1 MPILAAACLTA
12 LPLISISAAAQYVG
26 QVTDKSATHFR
37 AVAVLEWTGDLA
49 HPKASRLVPITV
61 FDGQQ
66 LQDGSIYL
74 AHPQPLALDG
84 EVEYE
89 LQNDGKTIGFYD
101 IHSAAEQQGYWI
113 GFGNWKALP
122 AGPTPAELARQR
134 QMMAKVDADDENSDQ
149 PVLHRKHHADDADS
163 GSAGSGNGSQA
174 PAADPDRP
182 TLHKAGDAGSSSGNS
197 GSNSGSSS
205 SSNGPTLHR
214 SGDAGGNA
222 GADPSGGN
230 NSSGSSAPAQDPD
243 RPTLH
248 RSTDDSASN
257 DGSTN
262 GTGSGATDPDRP
274 RLQKKQ
280 GQNEASQ
287 DRPGNDEASVSSLPD
302 VSDPDR
308 PRLKRGKPAGSGAD
322 VAPTL
327 MGMPSEMEQQVAVSD
342 AKPVKD
348 HPWDYSWA
356 NADDETKMKS
366 SMEDI
371 ARKELGLDQ
380 SATASKSTRTAAKR
394 TSVHKKAAPPPPPA
408 PLLDEKF
415 RVFELAYGTGA
426 TMVLSAH
433 TDGTGAQQ
441 KFVTLVAQPDL
452 YGSVVVLTKNVTDGA
467 HLDVK
472 PQMVLIDAV
481 DAEADN
487 RGELLFELRG
497 QSQRQFSLYRVYR
510 GQMTQLFTSTP
521 EYWGST
527 QGE

>member
-1 MPILAAACLTA
+1 MPVVAAAACLAA
-12 LPLISISAAAQYVG
+12 LPQLSIPVAAQYVG
-26 QVTDKSATHFR
+26 QVTDKSATDMR
-37 AVAVLEWTGDLA
+37 SVAVLEWTGDLA

-74 AHPQPLALDG
+74 ARPQPLALDG

-89 LQNDGKTIGFYD
+89 LQKDGKTVGFYD
-101 IHSAAEQQGYWI
+101 IHSAAQQQGYWI
-113 GFGNWKALP
+113 GFGNWKPLP
-122 AGPTPAELARQR
+122 ARPTPAELERQR
-134 QMMAKVDADDENSDQ
+134 QMAKVDVNDADSDQ
-149 PVLHRKHHADDADS
+149 PVLHRKHHAGDADS
-163 GSAGSGNGSQA
+163 GSSGSGA

-182 TLHKAGDAGSSSGNS
+182 TLHKGGDAGDSSGNS
-197 GSNSGSSS
+197 GSNSGS
-205 SSNGPTLHR
+205 NGPTLHKG
-214 SGDAGGNA
+214 GDAGTDTAGND
-222 GADPSGGN
+222 G
-230 NSSGSSAPAQDPD
+230 SSGSSAPATDPD

-248 RSTDDSASN
+248 KSSDDSGSGN
-257 DGSTN
+257 GSTS
-262 GTGSGATDPDRP
+262 GSGSGSGDPDRP

-280 GQNEASQ
+280 GQDEAST
-287 DRPGNDEASVSSLPD
+287 DEASVSSLPD

-308 PRLKRGKPAGSGAD
+308 PRLKRGIPAGYGAE

-327 MGMPSEMEQQVAVSD
+327 MGMPPEMEQQVAVSD
-342 AKPVKD
+342 AKAVKD
-348 HPWDYSWA
+348 HPWDYTWA
-356 NADDETKMKS
+356 NPDDETKMKS
-366 SMEDI
+366 AMEDI
-371 ARKELGLDQ
+371 ARKALGLDR
-380 SATASKSTRTAAKR
+380 SATASKSTTTAKR

-408 PLLDEKF
+408 PLDDEKF
-415 RVFELAYGTGA
+415 RVFELAYGSGA

-452 YGSVVVLTKNVTDGA
+452 YGSVVTLMKNVTDGA
-467 HLDVK
+467 HLDVT
-472 PQMVLIDAV
+472 PRMVLVDAV

-497 QSQRQFSLYRVYR
+497 QSQRQFALYRVYR

-521 EYWGST
+521 EYWGSA